1 MLELL
6 LVSSFLLGYLTSFA
20 VQKFQEKERIIPDRV
35 FKINGWDVL
44 FCIDGEKARVHKRR
58 GNKITYDITSP
69 VDPDRIDALIESIE
83 NVAKEEKIK
92 NNWIF
97 CKLYE
102 SGILKMSR

>member
-20 VQKFQEKERIIPDRV
+20 VQKFQEKERVIPDRV

-44 FCIDGEKARVHKRR
+44 FCIDGDKARVHKRK

-69 VDPDRIDALIESIE
+69 IDPALIDTIMEGVE
-83 NVAKEEKIK
+83 KLAKEEKIK
-92 NNWIF
+92 NDWIF

-102 SGILKMSR
+102 SGILKMSK